1 MPDSI
6 RRSRLETCVLVVA
19 ITATVLGPAAVSAE
33 PLGLNDLRTVTSIK
47 HVIVIYGENR
57 TFDHLFATYRPQ
69 SGQTINNL
77 LSEGIVNADG
87 SPGPNFARAA
97 QYQASDT
104 DAYSVSPGRTA
115 PYQVLP
121 PPNTDGAPEAANDEN
136 PPPFATLIAAENADY
151 GLLPRALPLLTTGA
165 TGLPPHTIDTRI
177 RNVTRLPNGPFQLTP
192 GVPYD
197 AYAASPVHRFYQAW
211 QQSDCSAVYASVAN
225 PSGCL
230 NDLFPW
236 VEVTIG
242 AGSNGKPQPSGFNEE
257 STGEG
262 ATAMAFYNVLQGDV
276 PYFKQLAGRYT
287 IADNYHQPA
296 MGGTGLNS
304 IFAGFAD
311 AIWYSDG
318 NGNPAQPPANQIE
331 NPNPQP
337 GTNNYYSQDG
347 YSGGSYSAC
356 ADPAQPGVTSVVSYL
371 RSLPMKINP
380 NCDPGH
386 YYLLNNYNPGYFG
399 NGTAD
404 TTHPFTI
411 PPSPVRSIGDVLLE
425 GQVSFRW
432 YGEGWNAGTSP
443 IPAVRATCT
452 AISAIRFNTRPRS

>member
-1 MPDSI
+1 MI
-6 RRSRLETCVLVVA
+6 TFGRIGRSRSTECA
-19 ITATVLGPAAVSAE
+19 
-33 PLGLNDLRTVTSIK
+33 
-47 HVIVIYGENR
+47 
-57 TFDHLFATYRPQ
+57 
-69 SGQTINNL
+69 
-77 LSEGIVNADG
+77 
-87 SPGPNFARAA
+87 
-97 QYQASDT
+97 
-104 DAYSVSPGRTA
+104 
-115 PYQVLP
+115 
-121 PPNTDGAPEAANDEN
+121 
-136 PPPFATLIAAENADY
+136 
-151 GLLPRALPLLTTGA
+151 
-165 TGLPPHTIDTRI
+165 
-177 RNVTRLPNGPFQLTP
+177 TRLPNGPFQLTP

-399 NGTAD
+399 NGTR
-404 TTHPFTI
+404 TRRTHS
-411 PPSPVRSIGDVLLE
+411 PSRRAPCAASATCCWKARSRSNGTA
-425 GQVSFRW
+425 R
-432 YGEGWNAGTSP
+432 AGRSRSA